1 MRIRAINNSAAAF
14 DDPYANTGHGAGGL
28 QTAPPEEITWG
39 GQRGIIGGGYYNSD
53 LDSIE
58 YVNIPVNSDSTD
70 FGNLTGSRRNIGGCS
85 NGTRGV
91 FGGGEP
97 STNVMDYIT
106 IATVGDAQDFGD
118 LTVAR
123 PGLTAA
129 SNDTR

>member
-1 MRIRAINNSAAAF
+1 MGIRAINNSAAAF

-106 IATVGDAQDFGD
+106 IATV
-118 LTVAR
+118 
-123 PGLTAA
+123 
-129 SNDTR
+129 